1 MKVARSNSWFAW
13 LQLLRLPNVFTAVAN
28 VAMGFLVTHGT
39 LQPATHFALL
49 AVASCLLYLSG
60 MALNDVFDAEI
71 DAVEQPTRPIPSGR
85 ISRQAAT
92 KVGWTLWLGGLLLG
106 WLASFMAG
114 EWRPGIVASLL
125 ALCIVLYD
133 RVLKQTSIA
142 PAVMGACRML
152 NVLLGM
158 SLALHAWNT
167 TEWLIAL
174 GVGVYIAGVTWFA
187 RTDAHRSSRAH
198 LAAATVLLLAGI
210 ALLAASPFLK
220 GQGWPVVITEQGWYL
235 LWAAI
240 AFIILRRCI
249 LAVLDPTSERV
260 QTAVRN
266 CIHALIALDA
276 AVCVG
281 FAGAYWGMIVLL
293 LLVPTIV
300 LAGWLKAT

>member
-1 MKVARSNSWFAW
+1 MKEARSNSWFAW
-13 LQLLRLPNVFTAVAN
+13 LQLLRLPNAFTALAN
-28 VAMGFLVTHGT
+28 VAMGFLVTHST

-71 DAVEQPTRPIPSGR
+71 DALEQPSRPIPSGR
-85 ISRQAAT
+85 ISREAAT
-92 KVGWTLWLGGLLLG
+92 KVGWALWIGGLLLG
-106 WLASFMAG
+106 WLASFIAG
-114 EWRPGIVASLL
+114 DWRPGIVTSLL
-125 ALCIVLYD
+125 SVCIVLYD
-133 RVLKQTSIA
+133 RVSKQTPIA
-142 PAVMGACRML
+142 PAVMGGCRML

-158 SLALHAWNT
+158 SLAPHAWST

-187 RTDAHRSSRAH
+187 RTDAHRSSRGQ

-210 ALLAASPFLK
+210 ALLAASPFWQ

-249 LAVLDPTSERV
+249 LALLDPTSERV
-260 QTAVRN
+260 QMAVRN

-281 FAGAYWGMIVLL
+281 FAGAYWGIIVLF

-300 LAGWLKAT
+300 LTGWLKAT